1 MEKFIFSFSRLLI
14 FVRVKM
20 LLNAL
25 INSYSV
31 VKCLD
36 YTKHALHKTA
46 TSHAVM
52 SVSMITLCYALFIN
66 LNDAW

>member
-36 YTKHALHKTA
+36 YTKYALHKTA
-46 TSHAVM
+46 ASHAVK
-52 SVSMITLCYALFIN
+52 SVSMIALCCALFIN